1 MSNYLGGPGPEL
13 YYSLP
18 AAVTK
23 NTFTSQAVISAPGS
37 GSIPRCMIPAEY
49 FSQVGKSIHFEAN
62 GTIANTS
69 AATFVFAAGLDAAA
83 ATIGGAGG
91 ATLFTAP
98 SLTPTASTTCLW
110 TMEYDIVCQAVGNL
124 GTTLEIDG
132 ELDVSTVATDV
143 WQTSGTKQLLMNQS
157 TLTGLNN
164 EIPLWLE
171 LFGTWSASS
180 ASNTT
185 TVKQFKVYLEN

>member
-1 MSNYLGGPGPEL
+1 MTQPEL

-18 AAVTK
+18 SAVTK
-23 NTFTSQAVISAPGS
+23 NTYTTQAPISAIAS
-37 GSIPRCMIPAEY
+37 SSIPRCMIPAEY
-49 FSQVGKSIHFEAN
+49 FSVIGKSIHFEAN

-69 AATFVFAAGLDAAA
+69 AATFVFAAGLDAVAG
-83 ATIGGAGG
+83 TIGGTGG

-98 SLTPTASTTCLW
+98 AVTPTASTTCLW
-110 TMEYDIVCQAVGNL
+110 TMEYDIVCQAVGSL

-132 ELDVSTVATDV
+132 EIDLSTVATNT

-157 TLTGLNN
+157 TLTGLSN
-164 EIPLWLE
+164 EINLWLE

-185 TVKQFKVYLEN
+185 TLKQFKVYLEN